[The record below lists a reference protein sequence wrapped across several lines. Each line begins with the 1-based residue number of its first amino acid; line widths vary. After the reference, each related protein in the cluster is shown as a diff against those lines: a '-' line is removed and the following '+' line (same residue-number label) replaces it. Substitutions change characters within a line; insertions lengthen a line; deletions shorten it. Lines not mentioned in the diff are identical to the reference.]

1 MATQAFVLVLLLVG
15 PEHSLQFSPC
25 TQGSSRSRLM
35 SQNDDTA
42 EVETIGVSRRG
53 IISSVLPA
61 AIALSLNPQ
70 ASHARDELFKPN
82 PLTNRALEKIR
93 ILEQA
98 EADNIKYGGEL
109 APGSPQGR
117 EQYAKLLV
125 PILVIQKELDEI
137 YDLVRLPNGE
147 GLEKA
152 DGILSK
158 PQYVKIQF
166 KKTFNAFGKSKWLT
180 SFHLLTCDL
189 H

>member
-1 MATQAFVLVLLLVG
+1 MLTDMTTKVFVLVLLLVA

-25 TQGSSRSRLM
+25 RQDSTHSRLM
-35 SQNDDTA
+35 SHNDDGTKG
-42 EVETIGVSRRG
+42 ETIGISRRN

-61 AIALSLNPQ
+61 AVALSLSPQ
-70 ASHARDELFKPN
+70 TSVARDELFKPN

-125 PILVIQKELDEI
+125 PILVIQKELDEV

-147 GLEKA
+147 GLQKA
-152 DGILSK
+152 DSILSK

-166 KKTFNAFGKSKWLT
+166 KKTFNAFGERKYLIKT
-180 SFHLLTCDL
+180 IVRY
-189 H
+189 